1 MTFLSVRPNL
11 IVRGTPASEMR
22 FEDFMNLKFDELLNE
37 DFEVSDNHRK
47 YADVGIINGEVDS
60 RSARLY
66 LKRTYHEPLRKAFRQ
81 MKAFRIPH
89 YNTMREAIAIK
100 ELTKRGFLVNEALAF
115 GEYRFMG
122 FPRASFLLSREVPGT
137 SLRTLFRRMPAD
149 DRSAAMREFGDLLAR
164 LHDCGF
170 FQRLKFCDLIYRKT
184 SEGSCELV
192 VIDRDVSSPWPK
204 KFALK
209 RLAIQN
215 TASSVKHIFS
225 DFPMS
230 MSARDGLSFLQ
241 GYKHRSNLF
250 RESSKREWYHMI
262 KSELMHLL
270 KEKPIPGNHGVRWR
284 V

>member
-1 MTFLSVRPNL
+1 MTVLSIQPTL

-22 FEDFMNLKFDELLNE
+22 FEDFMNLEFDQLLNE
-37 DFEVSDNHRK
+37 DFNKRRK
-47 YADVGIINGEVDS
+47 YADVGIIDGEIDS
-60 RSARLY
+60 KSARFY
-66 LKRTYHEPLRKAFRQ
+66 LKRTYHENLRKAFRQ
-81 MKAFRIPH
+81 LKAFRIPH

-100 ELTKRGFLVNEALAF
+100 ELSNRGFLVNEALAF
-115 GEYRFMG
+115 GECKFMG
-122 FPRASFLLSREVPGT
+122 LPRASFLLSREVPGT
-137 SLRTLFRRMPAD
+137 SLRALFRRMPVD

-164 LHDCGF
+164 LHDRGF
-170 FQRLKFCDLIYRKT
+170 FQRLKFCDMIYRKT

-192 VIDRDVSSPWPK
+192 LIDRDVSSPWPK

-230 MSARDGLSFLQ
+230 MSPRDGLSFLQ

-262 KSELMHLL
+262 KSELLQLL
-270 KEKPIPGNHGVRWR
+270 KERPIREKHGNQRR
-284 V
+284 A